1 MQQTTRFIIGLS
13 VAAFGFFNGQPANAT
28 CGSANCS
35 LVTGTQENLPAAG
48 HGVVDL
54 SYRYLPMD
62 LKRHGSDPTNEV
74 LTPGIDFENGVV
86 EPDHHRELRTDNE
99 LVQMD
104 VSYGLT
110 ERLSASVALP
120 LINDRRHE
128 HIHMDS
134 GEFTNTDGSSGFGDV
149 RVNLKYAMVQSLKQL
164 FSVGVGV
171 KAPTGE
177 YKLRDSDSAINEPTI
192 MPGTGSWDG
201 LLSAFYGYQ
210 IQPHQLSLFASGS
223 YQLNGENDLNY
234 RFGDTLLAN
243 GGVTYRLTSKLLSSL
258 QLNLRTSDRD
268 EFLGQRVPST
278 GGTWLYL
285 TPGITLETSGT
296 TALYAHLQLPVYQ
309 YVNDSNLVPRYGL
322 MIGASH
328 SFE

>member
-1 MQQTTRFIIGLS
+1 MQQTTRFVIGLS

-62 LKRHGSDPTNEV
+62 LKRHRRDPTNEV
-74 LTPGIDFENGVV
+74 LTPGIHFENGVV
-86 EPDHHRELRTDNE
+86 QPDPHRELRTDNE

-110 ERLSASVALP
+110 ERLSARVALP

-134 GEFTNTDGSSGFGDV
+134 GECTNTDGSSGFGDV
-149 RVNLKYAMVQSLKQL
+149 RVSLKSAMVRSLKQL

-243 GGVTYRLTSKLLSSL
+243 AGVTYRLTSKLLSSL
-258 QLNLRTSDRD
+258 QHNLHTSDR
-268 EFLGQRVPST
+268 EEILGQRVPST

-285 TPGITLETSGT
+285 TTGITLET
-296 TALYAHLQLPVYQ
+296 
-309 YVNDSNLVPRYGL
+309 
-322 MIGASH
+322 
-328 SFE
+328 